1 MAKTKKKK
9 AKTRKINMVQHELQL
24 RSIGMSERVKK
35 LIIRAVLILIP
46 VILIIYWFAK
56 TR

>member
-1 MAKTKKKK
+1 MAKTKKSK
-9 AKTRKINMVQHELQL
+9 AKTRKINMVEHDLKL

-35 LIIRAVLILIP
+35 LILRAILVLIP
-46 VILIIYWFAK
+46 VMLIIYWLAK